1 MYYSLHSLYISHISL
16 SHTLSRLL
24 FLGLGLFFVTDQGI
38 NNLAEIFS
46 IVILLLNVVFI
57 VYWFRIW
64 WQFSEYRVKAKD
76 AIITVKK
83 KAKSMSFSS
92 AKSWKDRTG
101 KSSKAMRTLG
111 LDEEY
116 YDTSD
121 GGKSIKVVDI
131 NGEVYLYNEDT
142 GRRKKVEGASDTV
155 GVGEEYRSRA
165 SDALNSISGSDWVQ
179 LMDLQGQ
186 IFWFNPT
193 NGKETYIHPTKDGGG
208 KDDGGGGK
216 GGGGAKSGGVDGG
229 GGLVE
234 QQDEHQVV
242 PKKKKRR
249 PSCRTPRALDHSES
263 EKNKKTAEMTNIMLV
278 EKKAEAADSVGNQT
292 TKKMEE
298 GNILGP
304 TSRGSSGRGGR
315 GKTQWKK
322 IKKNLTAS
330 KRRTNNE
337 EERKRQS
344 MHTSD
349 MNKRLQHLIAASK
362 RG

>member
-1 MYYSLHSLYISHISL
+1 M
-16 SHTLSRLL
+16 
-24 FLGLGLFFVTDQGI
+24 
-38 NNLAEIFS
+38 AEIFS
-46 IVILLLNVVFI
+46 IIILLLNVVFI

-111 LDEEY
+111 LDEDY

-142 GRRKKVEGASDTV
+142 GRRKKAEGASDTV

-165 SDALNSISGSDWVQ
+165 SDALNSISGSGWVQ
-179 LMDLQGQ
+179 LMDGDGQ
-186 IFWFNPT
+186 IFWFNGKT
-193 NGKETYIHPTKDGGG
+193 GKETYTNPTKDGGG
-208 KDDGGGGK
+208 KDGDDGGGDFVG
-216 GGGGAKSGGVDGG
+216 
-229 GGLVE
+229 

-249 PSCRTPRALDHSES
+249 PSCRTPLVLDHSES
-263 EKNKKTAEMTNIMLV
+263 EKNKKTAEMTNIMVV
-278 EKKAEAADSVGNQT
+278 EKKAGAADSVGNQT
-292 TKKMEE
+292 TKKMEKMEE
-298 GNILGP
+298 GNVLGP
-304 TSRGSSGRGGR
+304 TSRGGSGGGGR
-315 GKTQWKK
+315 GKTRWKK
-322 IKKNLTAS
+322 IQKNLKAS
-330 KRRTNNE
+330 KRRTKE